1 MHSVFAR
8 SAASAIGVALFLTA
22 CSDAGSGPAG
32 DAQVSVNLATRSATA
47 AAGAAALSAPETYTD
62 AGGNTLEIDRVQLVF
77 REVELE
83 NETHQSACET
93 ASSSDGDC
101 AEIEIGPFLVDLPLG
116 VGGAA
121 RTVTASVPAGT
132 YDEVKFKI
140 REPDD
145 DTDADAAFVAEHPDF
160 AHASVKVEGSFN
172 GSLVHFRERPPG
184 RARAGP
190 EPAAGGGRKRHHR
203 PDPLRGPR
211 GLVPGCGRQSARS
224 VVGGSGSSWPTTSL
238 AASTPSRTRTTMD
251 PTTTAAITKGG
262 MTATTTAAAAKAP
275 TMARPGSDPHRGRA
289 G

>member
-1 MHSVFAR
+1 MHSVLAR

-32 DAQVSVNLATRSATA
+32 DAQVNVNLATRSATA

-160 AHASVKVEGSFN
+160 AHTSVKVEGSFN
-172 GSLVHFRERPPG
+172 GASFTFVSDLRAELKLDLSPP
-184 RARAGP
+184 
-190 EPAAGGGRKRHHR
+190 
-203 PDPLRGPR
+203 L
-211 GLVPGCGRQSARS
+211 
-224 VVGGSGSSWPTTSL
+224 VVGGSGTTDL
-238 AASTPSRTRTTMD
+238 TLFADLGAWFRDPAGNLLDPASVD
-251 PTTTAAITKGG
+251 GQLVADNI
-262 MTATTTAAAAKAP
+262 
-275 TMARPGSDPHRGRA
+275 ARGFNAFEDENHDGSDDHGGDNQGSDDQGGADDGAA
-289 G
+289 GI

>member
-1 MHSVFAR
+1 MHSVSAR

-32 DAQVSVNLATRSATA
+32 DAQVNVNLATRSAA
-47 AAGAAALSAPETYTD
+47 AATGAAALSAAETYTD

-83 NETHQSACET
+83 NETHESACET

-101 AEIEIGPFLVDLPLG
+101 AEIEIGPFLIDLPLG

-172 GSLVHFRERPPG
+172 GASFTFVSDLRAELKLDLSPPLIVDGSGTTDLTLFADLGAWFRD
-184 RARAGP
+184 
-190 EPAAGGGRKRHHR
+190 AAGNLLDPSSVDEQTVADNIARGFNAFEDENHDGSDDHGGDNQGGDDQGGDDH
-203 PDPLRGPR
+203 
-211 GLVPGCGRQSARS
+211 
-224 VVGGSGSSWPTTSL
+224 GSGGNGADDG
-238 AASTPSRTRTTMD
+238 AAG
-251 PTTTAAITKGG
+251 I
-262 MTATTTAAAAKAP
+262 
-275 TMARPGSDPHRGRA
+275 
-289 G
+289 